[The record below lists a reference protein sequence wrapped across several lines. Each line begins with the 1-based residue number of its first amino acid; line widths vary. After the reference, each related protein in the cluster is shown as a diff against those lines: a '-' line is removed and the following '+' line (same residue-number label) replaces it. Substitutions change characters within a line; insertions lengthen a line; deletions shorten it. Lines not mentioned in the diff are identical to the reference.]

1 MSTKSNNPPITLT
14 GVPHWLQPPDTR
26 GNLTEYSWN
35 KILENVAKGQ
45 TIKSIVED
53 ENLGVD
59 YNALLRWIHKDEG
72 RKAEYYR
79 AREIGAEVI
88 ADDLIEISD
97 GVDSMEDVARSSL
110 RIQTRKWL
118 LGVWN
123 RKRYGDVKQIEQNV
137 TVDIGA
143 AMERAQARVL
153 SRMNNIVEGEVLG
166 SDNG

>member
-1 MSTKSNNPPITLT
+1 MSTNSNKPPIEMT
-14 GVPHWLQPPDTR
+14 GVPHWLLPPDTP

-35 KILENVAKGQ
+35 KILEGISMGH
-45 TIKSIVED
+45 TLRSIVD
-53 ENLGVD
+53 DQKLGVE
-59 YNALLRWIHKDEG
+59 YNALMRWIHKDEN

-79 AREIGAEVI
+79 AREIGAEAI
-88 ADDLIEISD
+88 ADDLIEIAD

-110 RIQTRKWL
+110 RIQTRKFL

-143 AMERAQARVL
+143 AMERAQQRALGRISNV
-153 SRMNNIVEGEVLG
+153 IEGELLG
-166 SDNG
+166 SDG